1 MAGSYFPKDKGS
13 FWFWNLRFFSSFPES
28 VEFDHFRSMN
38 SMLRLDLL
46 ILMCLLSWLSWSM
59 LPDCH
64 LNELSFLSP
73 VQ

>member
-1 MAGSYFPKDKGS
+1 MAGSYFPEDKGS
-13 FWFWNLRFFSSFPES
+13 FWFWSLRFFSSFPES
-28 VEFDHFRSMN
+28 VEFDHFLSMN

-46 ILMCLLSWLSWSM
+46 SLMYALSWLSWSM

-64 LNELSFLSP
+64 LNELSFLSH